1 MKKRC
6 FFYASIFLTLA
17 VIGLSSAQAQTPS
30 PHPIVLHAARLL
42 DIENGKIVAP
52 AEILVQ
58 GERIVEVGT
67 TVSHPAGAEIID
79 LGDRTLLPGMIDAH
93 VHLFLHP
100 GAENTGLD
108 HLPLEGFPGQRRN
121 RQVDGLGLGR

>member
-1 MKKRC
+1 MWSALLGRSPRNRWYYFALMKKRC
-6 FFYASIFLTLA
+6 FSYASIFLTLA

-42 DIENGKIVAP
+42 DIEDGKIVAP

-67 TVSHPAGAEIID
+67 TVSPTRTSCRTPAEQMG
-79 LGDRTLLPGMIDAH
+79 
-93 VHLFLHP
+93 
-100 GAENTGLD
+100 GL
-108 HLPLEGFPGQRRN
+108 N
-121 RQVDGLGLGR
+121 WSA